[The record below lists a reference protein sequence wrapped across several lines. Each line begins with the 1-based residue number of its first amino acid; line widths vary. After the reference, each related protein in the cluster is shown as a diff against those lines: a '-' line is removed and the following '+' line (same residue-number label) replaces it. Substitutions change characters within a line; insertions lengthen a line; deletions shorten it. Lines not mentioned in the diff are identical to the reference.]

1 MARFS
6 SKPDTQINEYFPV
19 SDSAGRRAIEDLLRD
34 TRKIISM
41 QQELGLREYPR
52 TDELAGF
59 LNAHQPTPTV
69 TPPAGQGPA
78 ADDRAAPKQPAAI
91 SPTPSPS
98 ALAELGAELQNCRRC
113 PRHASR
119 TSTVFGQGN
128 SGVRLMII
136 GDGPSREDDAAAVP
150 FSGAAGEL
158 LDKMLSAIGLS
169 RSQVY
174 LTLLT
179 KCFAESAPDA
189 EAIEACYP
197 FLLRQI
203 EAIAPAIICTMGP
216 LVSQKLLH
224 SPKPLSHLRGRFHDF
239 KGIALMPTFHPDFLI
254 KNQEMKKAAWLD
266 LQMIQK
272 KWREGP

>member
-1 MARFS
+1 M
-6 SKPDTQINEYFPV
+6 T
-19 SDSAGRRAIEDLLRD
+19 DSAGRQAIENLLRD

-41 QQELGLREYPR
+41 QQELGLQEYPC

-59 LNAHQPTPTV
+59 LKSPQPGPTV
-69 TPPAGQGPA
+69 TIPAAQDRA
-78 ADDRAAPKQPAAI
+78 ADDRLAPRQP
-91 SPTPSPS
+91 SPVSPAPAPSPS
-98 ALAELGAELQNCRRC
+98 ALADLGAELQNCQRC
-113 PRHASR
+113 PRHTSR

-136 GDGPSREDDAAAVP
+136 GDGPSREDDAAATP

-158 LDKMLSAIGLS
+158 LDKMLSAIGLN

-189 EAIEACYP
+189 AAIEACYP

-272 KWREGP
+272 KMMR